1 MNKEL
6 NSTYMN
12 ELEKTVSADDAA
24 NDSTELRRIHAL
36 DKDGL
41 IAELK
46 AILAADRME
55 AHKEVTSLKQAFFNL
70 KTKENLD
77 LLNAFIDEG
86 NDPAAFTSPVD
97 EKENEFKTLYT
108 EFKEKRAAYIQAD
121 EERRKEN
128 LEKKTEILEKLKAI
142 TEDIDNVNVR
152 FPEFQQLQQDF
163 KAIKDVPPTAETE
176 IWKQF
181 QTVTEQFYDHLKMNK
196 ELRDLDFKKN
206 LESKKALIEEAV
218 KLQENP
224 DPIAAFRNLQT
235 IHEAWR
241 NIGPVAKDIR
251 DSIWEEFKAVSA
263 IINRRHQDYFEQRKA
278 AEIANEEAK
287 TAICEEIEA
296 IDLSALGSFQEWN
309 ATTDKIIEL
318 QKKWREYGFAP
329 KKSNTVL
336 YNRFREACDKFFNA
350 KTEFFQKT
358 KDELSANL
366 EKKTLL
372 CEKAEA
378 LKSTGDIRKGA
389 AEVVKLQAEWKKI
402 GSVPRK
408 VSDAIWERFQTACNY
423 FFDERKKLDAS
434 RREAENSN
442 LEKKRAIIEE
452 LKALPKD
459 GDRREVIGKV
469 KELQAA
475 WQEAGFVPFRLK
487 DKIYA
492 EYRAVCDELYG
503 AYENAQRRNRMNNF
517 QERVASMK
525 GEGQSLNRERD
536 RLFRVLEAKRN
547 DMKTIENNMGFFNV
561 KSSAGNSMVKEM
573 ERKIERLKEEIK
585 QVEEKIAILDAGE

>member
-1 MNKEL
+1 
-6 NSTYMN
+6 MN